1 MEETGESWTVQQAGA
16 TERRTAHGSA
26 DDCSGVL
33 SFPFLG
39 YNFLAVA
46 SALRENA
53 LGTYGLEST
62 VLGETKPS
70 SYSRVGG

>member
-16 TERRTAHGSA
+16 MERRTAHGSA
-26 DDCSGVL
+26 DDCSGVFR
-33 SFPFLG
+33 FPFLG